1 MLDDTVRYEDVRRT
15 LHLGITASLL
25 LAFAQ
30 APFLHVHDRDPGHE
44 HAHGF
49 AHAHWAAANYDGPT
63 LQSEDHAGEARSL
76 SWIPGD
82 GKSPV
87 RLAAA
92 LPEAISI
99 PEPIAQPALVT
110 ELIPHSHDP
119 PWQLT
124 LKSRAPPA

>member
-1 MLDDTVRYEDVRRT
+1 MLDDTVRYEHVRRT

-30 APFLHVHDRDPGHE
+30 APFLHVHDRDPAHE

-49 AHAHWAAANYDGPT
+49 THAHWAGEGADG
-63 LQSEDHAGEARSL
+63 LAIEADDHVGDARSL

-87 RLAAA
+87 RIAAA

-99 PEPIAQPALVT
+99 PEPIAQPSLVT

-119 PWQLT
+119 PWQLA